1 MSSIH
6 GVYNSPQLLF
16 QQLAAAK
23 SSSTTTTEA
32 SASSTGASSDPTDTV
47 HLSLNQIRD
56 AFQDARIS
64 YNERNGNLTSDQA
77 AALQSQIAT
86 VQQTAAADEQSNSG
100 PLTSEQKVAL
110 NQMQNQISSQ
120 IYDMANDI
128 TSGSP
133 TSTSGLG
140 S

>member
-1 MSSIH
+1 MSSIN
-6 GVYNSPQLLF
+6 GVSNSAQLIF

-23 SSSTTTTEA
+23 SSSTNTSQA
-32 SASSTGASSDPTDTV
+32 STSSTGTSDPTDTV

-56 AFQDARIS
+56 SFQDARIS
-64 YNERNGNLTSDQA
+64 YNKKNGNITSDQA

-86 VQQTAAADEQSNSG
+86 VQQTVATDEQSNSG
-100 PLTSEQKVAL
+100 PLTHDQKVAI

-120 IYDMANDI
+120 IYDMANDL
-128 TSGSP
+128 TTGSP
-133 TSTSGLG
+133 SSISGLG